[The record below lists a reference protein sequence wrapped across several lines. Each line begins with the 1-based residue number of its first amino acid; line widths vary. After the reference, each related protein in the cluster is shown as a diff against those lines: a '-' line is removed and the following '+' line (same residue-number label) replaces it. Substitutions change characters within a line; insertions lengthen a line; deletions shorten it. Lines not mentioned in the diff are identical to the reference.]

1 MYIAQGF
8 RVVTQSIILYILCA
22 IDQSEQNAALHQ
34 VIVQKEDGVHLVP
47 ISRYNSGHE
56 FYLALLKIL

>member
-47 ISRYNSGHE
+47 ISRYN
-56 FYLALLKIL
+56 